1 MIVNDDL
8 QRAYQDVLAIVTAER
23 LKVRRAR
30 AGVEG
35 FVESLVH
42 G

>member
-23 LKVRRAR
+23 LKVRRVQ
-30 AGVEG
+30 AGVEP
-35 FVESLVH
+35 FVERLVH

>member
-1 MIVNDDL
+1 
-8 QRAYQDVLAIVTAER
+8 VLAIVTAER
-23 LKVRRAR
+23 LKVRRVQ

-35 FVESLVH
+35 FVEGLVH